1 MSALST
7 TLRLRSWSLFI
18 SLRHQPPETVEVVEK
33 TSLGVFLRLLQDA
46 DEIHRYRLLVRSFCV
61 MTVRQAN
68 PQQAL
73 NEHIA
78 ILDALA
84 TGRPAAA
91 CKAMADHMTPRLK
104 EVLSRM
110 TVPRF
115 T

>member
-1 MSALST
+1 MSTPST

-18 SLRHQPPETVEVVEK
+18 SLRQQSLETVEE
-33 TSLGVFLRLLQDA
+33 TPLRVFLRLLQDA
-46 DEIHRYRLLVRSFCV
+46 GEIHRYRLLVSSFCV
-61 MTVRQAN
+61 MTGRQVTLQ
-68 PQQAL
+68 PAL

-91 CKAMADHMTPRLK
+91 RKAMTDHMTPRLK
-104 EVLSRM
+104 EVLSPM
-110 TVPRF
+110 TFPRF

>member
-1 MSALST
+1 
-7 TLRLRSWSLFI
+7 LFI
-18 SLRHQPPETVEVVEK
+18 SLRHQPLETVEEA
-33 TSLGVFLRLLQDA
+33 SLRVFLSVVQDA
-46 DEIHRYRLLVRSFCV
+46 GEIHRYRLLVRSFCV
-61 MTVRQAN
+61 MTGRQVTLQ
-68 PQQAL
+68 PAL
-73 NEHIA
+73 NERIA

-91 CKAMADHMTPRLK
+91 RKAMTDHMPPRLK